1 MASEASPRGSLCD
14 GDGGLT
20 RTLNSTVRTAP
31 HLGKRCLSAQ
41 SINWRLKRGTLQ
53 PYQES
58 RTAPPSIVPFPL
70 LRDALGKC
78 HFQQQLP
85 ICRASR
91 PGSAAGKARRHCC
104 PAVLCPVYHAAVRQD
119 LQGVLCMCVAS
130 RTCEP
135 RFAPDACTRLLLHGY
150 GVSSHLPSLAWFLVR
165 AAVTSRDVGE
175 TPKQHQH

>member
-1 MASEASPRGSLCD
+1 MASEASTRGSLCD

-31 HLGKRCLSAQ
+31 HLGKRCLCAP
-41 SINWRLKRGTLQ
+41 SIHWRLKRGTLQ

-58 RTAPPSIVPFPL
+58 RTAPPLQLCHFHSSAMPS
-70 LRDALGKC
+70 GKC

-104 PAVLCPVYHAAVRQD
+104 PAVLRPVYHAAVRQD

-135 RFAPDACTRLLLHGY
+135 GFAPDACTRLLLHGY
-150 GVSSHLPSLAWFLVR
+150 GSIFPSSSCRSPGSWCGR
-165 AAVTSRDVGE
+165 
-175 TPKQHQH
+175 P